1 MRQRNYPR
9 ARDAFREALALT
21 PGDGW
26 MHAMRGWA
34 LRECGDRD
42 GARAEITTGLRLGI
56 DGSERSF
63 FEKMRD
69 ALGPSP
75 LP

>member
-1 MRQRNYPR
+1 
-9 ARDAFREALALT
+9 
-21 PGDGW
+21 